1 MNGLTAL
8 QILSHAGLSRGDTL
22 AEIGAAGLL
31 VNYVVQLAKAAVL
44 TVIADAPPADEA
56 LVRSL
61 RPAHIVPRSDGFAA
75 AARALLPDGVHAL
88 TDAAV
93 RRSSVVD
100 AVRDKGVLSD
110 VRG

>member
-1 MNGLTAL
+1 M
-8 QILSHAGLSRGDTL
+8 
-22 AEIGAAGLL
+22 
-31 VNYVVQLAKAAVL
+31 
-44 TVIADAPPADEA
+44 
-56 LVRSL
+56 RSL
-61 RPAHIVPRSDGFAA
+61 RPAHIVPRSDGFDA

-93 RRSSVVD
+93 QRSSVVD